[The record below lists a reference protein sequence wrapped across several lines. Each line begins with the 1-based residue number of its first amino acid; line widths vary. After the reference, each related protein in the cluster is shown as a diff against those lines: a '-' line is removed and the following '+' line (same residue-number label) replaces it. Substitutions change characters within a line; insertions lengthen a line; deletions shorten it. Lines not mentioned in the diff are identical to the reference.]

1 MEEPAAP
8 SEASGAPRAPT
19 GAEAAEGGA
28 SGPGLPVPGARR
40 RSAAPSPAPFHAS
53 RREPA
58 RASEGGA
65 RPRFLPGRSSG
76 PWTKQVVCRYYL
88 HGLCKEGENCR
99 YSHELSGRQ
108 PASEG
113 RGSPPRASAGEGP
126 STAAHV
132 KPLTQE
138 VAKAPSAASSRSLP
152 RIGSA
157 AERGF
162 FEADTD
168 NAGSQ
173 AAGAG
178 AESWGDA
185 IEFVPGQPYRG
196 RRFLSAPEPPVQ
208 SSVTKKEQMAMSIRQ
223 PLCPY
228 AAAGQCFRGENC
240 AYLHGEACD
249 MCGLQ
254 VLHPLDAD
262 QRAEHMKA
270 CIEAHERDM
279 ELSFAVQRSMDKVCG
294 ICMEVV
300 YEKANP
306 SDCRFGILSNCNHT
320 FCLRCI
326 RVWRRARHFDYR
338 IIKSCPQCRV
348 TSNFVI
354 PSEFWVEEEEEKQKL
369 IQQYKEAMSN
379 KACRYFD
386 EGRGCCPFGEN
397 CFYKHAYPE
406 GMGVEPQRQGVEE
419 PEGQAAEEPPGQA
432 AEEPPGQAAEEP
444 PGQAA
449 EVPQGQ
455 AAEEPQGQSAEEPQ
469 GPGGGS
475 YSTYWNQIM
484 EPVCVREG
492 SITFRKIKKDFIT
505 CKLAKLFKHFLS
517 LGGDTWFFSKE
528 LWDLLQ
534 YELEEYFNLNL

>member
-8 SEASGAPRAPT
+8 SEASEAAGAPT
-19 GAEAAEGGA
+19 GAEGAEGGA
-28 SGPGLPVPGARR
+28 PGPGLPVPEARR
-40 RSAAPSPAPFHAS
+40 QPAGSGPAPFRAS
-53 RREPA
+53 VRGPA
-58 RASEGGA
+58 RASGGGA
-65 RPRFLPGRSSG
+65 RPRCLQGRSPGS
-76 PWTKQVVCRYYL
+76 WTRQVVCRYYL

-99 YSHELSGRQ
+99 YSHDLSGRQ
-108 PASEG
+108 PASES
-113 RGSPPRASAGEGP
+113 RSSQPQASADEGP
-126 STAAHV
+126 STAAHI

-138 VAKAPSAASSRSLP
+138 VAKAPLAASSRSSP
-152 RIGSA
+152 PIGSA

-162 FEADTD
+162 FEAETD
-168 NAGSQ
+168 NAGSE

-185 IEFVPGQPYRG
+185 IEFIPGQPYRG
-196 RRFLSAPEPPVQ
+196 RRALSAPQHPVR
-208 SSVTKKEQMAMSIRQ
+208 SSVTRKEHMAVSMREQ
-223 PLCPY
+223 LCPY
-228 AAAGQCFRGENC
+228 AAAGRCFRGENC

-249 MCGLQ
+249 MCGLHI
-254 VLHPLDAD
+254 LHPLDAD
-262 QRAEHMKA
+262 QRAEHIKA
-270 CIEAHERDM
+270 CIEAHEKDM

-320 FCLRCI
+320 YCLKCI
-326 RVWRRARHFDYR
+326 RVWRRAKHFEYR

-406 GMGVEPQRQGVEE
+406 GAGVEPQRQG
-419 PEGQAAEEPPGQA
+419 AEE
-432 AEEPPGQAAEEP
+432 
-444 PGQAA
+444 
-449 EVPQGQ
+449 PQGQ
-455 AAEEPQGQSAEEPQ
+455 AAEEPQGQAAEEPQ
-469 GPGGGS
+469 GQAAEEAQGQAAEEAQGQAAEEPQGQAPEEPAGQGGGA
-475 YSTYWNQIM
+475 YSTYWNQLV
-484 EPVCVREG
+484 EPVREG
-492 SITFRKIKKDFIT
+492 SICFRKIRKELIT
-505 CKLAKLFKHFLS
+505 LKLANLLFKHFLS
-517 LGGDTWFFSKE
+517 LGGDTCFFSME